1 MSPAHAPTYASC
13 ADVPAVALQSA
24 CMCTNG
30 ERKQRGEGTALV
42 AFSLVEREGPRVH
55 HPHGVHLPS
64 DHGAPQPYGP
74 CDIGPPD
81 RPNEPSVQCSGPQAV
96 CSAGRKG
103 VRIREE
109 AIDRSVHAHHEHSAA
124 AALGECSRWVGYQS
138 AACLVGVLAIG
149 RGHERHRVLV
159 RLGASGSAAQRSI
172 ASPKAQR
179 SAKAGAGAASGC
191 RAAACASGAS
201 GILIIDR
208 TFCAA
213 SGGAC
218 PAIRQGQDGPGC
230 ASEAS
235 ADASLQLRST
245 ARWRTRSAA

>member
-1 MSPAHAPTYASC
+1 MFTCRVTTVRLSHTDPVTSDRPTGRMSPAYSAAALKPC
-13 ADVPAVALQSA
+13 ALQ
-24 CMCTNG
+24 
-30 ERKQRGEGTALV
+30 
-42 AFSLVEREGPRVH
+42 
-55 HPHGVHLPS
+55 
-64 DHGAPQPYGP
+64 
-74 CDIGPPD
+74 
-81 RPNEPSVQCSGPQAV
+81 
-96 CSAGRKG
+96 AGR
-103 VRIREE
+103 VRISREE
-109 AIDRSVHAHHEHSAA
+109 TIDRSEHAHHEHSAA
-124 AALGECSRWVGYQS
+124 AALGECSRWEGYQS

-172 ASPKAQR
+172 ASPQAQR
-179 SAKAGAGAASGC
+179 STKTGAGAASGC
-191 RAAACASGAS
+191 RDAACAS

-213 SGGAC
+213 SCGAC